1 MSDNAS
7 AMDKKDGSGDEQN
20 TGQDVKLSKKQ
31 QNKMAKAAKKQE
43 MKMEEV
49 IFNYFKLIWNIV

>member
-1 MSDNAS
+1 
-7 AMDKKDGSGDEQN
+7 
-20 TGQDVKLSKKQ
+20 
-31 QNKMAKAAKKQE
+31 MAKAAKKQE

>member
-49 IFNYFKLIWNIV
+49 IFNYFKLI